1 MTDTPLCGV
10 HDCTRTAVLTVRMR
24 PYRTDAPVSAA
35 VRRALGWPGG
45 IANVPVC
52 GRHVHEVR
60 KAGLVLSE
68 VVIGDAVET
77 RTVEE

>member
-1 MTDTPLCGV
+1 MTAPLCGV
-10 HDCTRTAVLTVRMR
+10 DDCTRPAVLVVRLR
-24 PYRTDAPVSAA
+24 PYRTDAPIGAA

-45 IANVPVC
+45 IAEVPGC
-52 GRHVHEVR
+52 GKHVHEVR